1 MRKVYLHEFNILMSG
16 RVYLP
21 NVSGMLRAYAETQ
34 AQIKENYQFMPF
46 LFVREQP
53 RKIIDAW
60 ENPSVVAF
68 SSSMWNHQLNLA
80 LAKSAR
86 ALFPEVLIVFGGP
99 HVPQSTEEFLE
110 KNPFIDVVVRGEGEV
125 TFSEVLISFLEGRD
139 FSRVNGVVY
148 RDSRSGKCIRTPD
161 RGRVDVNQFPSPYLA
176 GFYDELLRKNN
187 GVEYQMI
194 LETNRGCPF
203 CCSFCFWGNGIP
215 KIRTFDIGRIKEEID
230 WAADRKISY
239 VFGADANFGM
249 MPRDKDIA
257 ELFVAKKKLSGY
269 PRAFRVCYGK
279 NATDRVFEVAKL
291 LEESRLTTG
300 VTVSFQSTDR
310 QTLINIGRSNIKL
323 DAYRDLL
330 RRYRSEKIRVYT
342 ELVLG
347 LPGETYESFSKGIEE
362 VFQAGL
368 YDQVGIFLCEALPN
382 TRMTDPEYASLH
394 GIEVKRIE
402 LAEPHA
408 LRRSPDEVE
417 EYEDIVVATRTM
429 PPSDWKRAL
438 TLAWMTQTLHGLK
451 LGFFV
456 ALYLFQRFGIKYTEL
471 FEYLVETEVNPKRF
485 PVFAR
490 ERTFHAEYLDGLL
503 HGKPQCVFIKEFGD
517 ISWQIE
523 EATFLRIS
531 RDLAGFYCE
540 LEPLVSDFLN
550 AKGAV
555 YSCEELKDVVRY
567 QFARMAKLHLYRTN
581 EFRFSFNV
589 PEYFDRLLKD
599 LPTAVEARHQA
610 LIVDAK
616 DYKGNK
622 KEFSRQVIWFG
633 RRDCRAL
640 EPVTWY

>member
-1 MRKVYLHEFNILMSG
+1 MKRVYLHEFNILMSG

-21 NVSGMLRAYAETQ
+21 NVSGMLRAYAEDQ

-46 LFVREQP
+46 LFVRKQP
-53 RKIIDAW
+53 CKIIDVW

-68 SSSMWNHQLNLA
+68 SSSMWNHQLNLT
-80 LAKSAR
+80 LAKTAR

-99 HVPQSTEEFLE
+99 HVPKNAEEFLGQ
-110 KNPFIDVVVRGEGEV
+110 NLFVDVVVRGEGEV
-125 TFSEVLISFLEGRD
+125 AFSELLVAFLESRD
-139 FSRVNGVVY
+139 FSNVDGVVY
-148 RDSRSGKCIRTPD
+148 RDPQSGKCIRTPD
-161 RGRVDVNQFPSPYLA
+161 RLLVDVNQFPSPYLA
-176 GFYDELLRKNN
+176 GFYDELLGRND
-187 GVEYQMI
+187 GVEYQVI

-203 CCSFCFWGNGIP
+203 CCAFCYWGNGIP
-215 KIRTFDIGRIKEEID
+215 KIRTFDIDRIKKEID
-230 WAADRKISY
+230 WVADRKISY

-249 MPRDKDIA
+249 IPRDKEIA
-257 ELFVAKKKLSGY
+257 ELFVKKKKLSGY
-269 PRAFRVCYGK
+269 PRAFRACYGK
-279 NATDRVFEVAKL
+279 NAIDRVFEVAKL
-291 LEESRLTTG
+291 LEESGLTTG

-310 QTLINIGRSNIKL
+310 QTLINIGRSNIKI

-347 LPGETYESFSKGIEE
+347 LPGETYESFTRGIEE

-394 GIEVKRIE
+394 GIETRRIE

-408 LRRSPDEVE
+408 IKRSLGEVE
-417 EYEDIVVATRTM
+417 EHEDIVVATRTM
-429 PPSDWKRAL
+429 PLRDWKRAI
-438 TLAWMTQTLHGLK
+438 TLAWMAQTLHGLK

-456 ALYLFQRFGIKYTEL
+456 ALYVFQRFGIKYTEL
-471 FEYLVETEVNPKRF
+471 FEYLVEAGVDSKRF
-485 PVFAR
+485 PVFTR
-490 ERTFHAEYLDGLL
+490 ERVFHTEYLENLL
-503 HGKPQCVFIKEFGD
+503 HGKPQCVFIKEFGE

-531 RDLAGFYCE
+531 GDLAGFYHE
-540 LEPLVSDFLN
+540 LESLVSDFLD
-550 AKGAV
+550 AKGVV
-555 YSCEELKDVVRY
+555 YSCGELKDVVQY
-567 QFARMAKLHLYRTN
+567 QFARMAKLHPYRVK

-589 PEYFDRLLKD
+589 PEYFDQLLKD
-599 LPTAVEARHQA
+599 LPVAVEAKHQV
-610 LIVDAK
+610 LFVNAK

-622 KEFSRQVIWFG
+622 EEFARQVIWFG

-640 EPVTWY
+640 EPVIWH